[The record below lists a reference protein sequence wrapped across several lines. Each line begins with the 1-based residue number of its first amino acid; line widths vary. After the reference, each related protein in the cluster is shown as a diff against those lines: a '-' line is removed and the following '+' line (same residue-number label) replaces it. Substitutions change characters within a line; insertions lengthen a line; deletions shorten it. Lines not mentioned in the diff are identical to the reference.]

1 MEGVSH
7 ISSGENDYRYPP
19 PVPRDKRFDTGEVDP
34 RTTYDLSGES
44 GAYPEPG
51 TGPYPESGPYRRQTE
66 SGLQPVTGHIRPGH
80 RVRPRTTSRAIAPRS
95 APQGSGRPAVRP
107 PARSGGLIARAVVGG
122 LCLLLLAGAIGWLL
136 NRGGD
141 DGDTTAPA
149 ETEAATD
156 TDVNTAVST
165 VEETTTTVQLTPV
178 ALPEITEPGL
188 VLYEMNLLD
197 AYTGTGSS
205 GTAEL
210 YMNALNGQICH
221 VFDVA
226 ALSGQYQGFVNQA
239 IFPREGPSVINLG
252 ATANSIS
259 QCVSASP
266 IEVARAMVNPTEF
279 YVAAIDLE
287 GKILLRGQMS
297 DATVAVD
304 NRDEE
309 TLTNQL
315 ALAGGPAADTTGDG
329 SELFDN
335 DNDGA
340 FIEIDDRTVTFKGA
354 VPDQASADNL
364 LAAFL
369 QLSGQG
375 VQVVD
380 ELEVQ
385 DGAPAPSGRVVIGN
399 TLLFG
404 SDEDELTGEP
414 VVLQTLA
421 DLLRVNPTW
430 TATVAG
436 HTDNFGLATYN
447 RDLSLRRANTVRQ
460 RLADLG
466 IAENRIS
473 VEGFGSDDPI
483 GDNNTNEGR
492 AANRRIEITINS

>member
-1 MEGVSH
+1 MSH

-19 PVPRDKRFDTGEVDP
+19 PVPRDKRVDTGDIDP
-34 RTTYDLSGES
+34 RTTYDLTSEG

-51 TGPYPESGPYRRQTE
+51 AGPYPESGPYRRQTE

-80 RVRPRTTSRAIAPRS
+80 RVRPRTTSRAIAPR
-95 APQGSGRPAVRP
+95 AATPRAGRPAVRP
-107 PARSGGLIARAVVGG
+107 PSRSGGLIARAVIGG
-122 LCLLLLAGAIGWLL
+122 LGLLLLAGAIGWFL
-136 NRGGD
+136 NQGGD
-141 DGDTTAPA
+141 DDGNETAAEEDTAA
-149 ETEAATD
+149 ETE
-156 TDVNTAVST
+156 VETAVST
-165 VEETTTTVQLTPV
+165 VEETTTTVALTPV

-188 VLYEMNLLD
+188 VLYEMKLLD

-205 GTAEL
+205 GMVEL

-226 ALSGQYQGFVNQA
+226 ALDGQYLGFVNQA
-239 IFPREGPSVINLG
+239 VFPREGPSVINLG
-252 ATANSIS
+252 ATANSVS

-297 DATVAVD
+297 EAAVPVD
-304 NRDEE
+304 NRDDA
-309 TLTNQL
+309 TITNQL
-315 ALAGGPAADTTGDG
+315 ALAGGPATDTPDDG
-329 SELFDN
+329 NELFDN
-335 DNDGA
+335 KNDGA
-340 FIEIDDRTVTFKGA
+340 FIEIDDRTVTFTGP
-354 VPDQASADNL
+354 VPDQATADNL

-369 QLSGQG
+369 QLNGQG
-375 VQVVD
+375 VDVVD
-380 ELEVQ
+380 ELRVV

-399 TLLFG
+399 TLLF
-404 SDEDELTGEP
+404 DVDQDQLTGEP
-414 VVLQTLA
+414 VVLETLA

-436 HTDNFGLATYN
+436 HTDNFGLTAYN
-447 RDLSLRRANTVRQ
+447 RDLSLRRANSVRQ
-460 RLADLG
+460 RLAELG
-466 IAENRIS
+466 VAENRIG
-473 VEGFGSDDPI
+473 VEGFGSDEPI